1 MKDNRTSVKRS
12 LLVSAIALTTAKPV
26 MVKKS
31 ADARLAPSPAQSTLP
46 QLPFNVYHKQTNS
59 LV

>member
-31 ADARLAPSPAQSTLP
+31 ADAPASTESSTINVAAVT
-46 QLPFNVYHKQTNS
+46 FNVYHKQTNS

>member
-1 MKDNRTSVKRS
+1 MKDNRTSGKRS

-31 ADARLAPSPAQSTLP
+31 ADAPASTESSTI
-46 QLPFNVYHKQTNS
+46 NVAAVTF
-59 LV
+59 

>member
-12 LLVSAIALTTAKPV
+12 LLVCAIALTTAKPV

-31 ADARLAPSPAQSTLP
+31 ADAPASTESSTIHVAAVT
-46 QLPFNVYHKQTNS
+46 F
-59 LV
+59 